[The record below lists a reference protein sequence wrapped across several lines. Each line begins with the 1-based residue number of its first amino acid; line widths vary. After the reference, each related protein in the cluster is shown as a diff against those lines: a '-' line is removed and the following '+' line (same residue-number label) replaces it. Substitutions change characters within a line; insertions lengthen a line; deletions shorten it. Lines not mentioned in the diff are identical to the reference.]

1 MSNPEHDPDCLCCRV
16 GPEAALQHE
25 RELRARFP
33 HIVIGVADNPPF
45 AYSVGLWNNNLPEL
59 IVQGMTGRQAMQTIN
74 LVAAWMEHENI
85 VPEDGS
91 IHDDPFT
98 LPTKFIRV
106 SERVID
112 DMMRKTSQAERAISR
127 YPYALQIVW
136 PDREGRFP
144 DDPHYAAEFRGRQQI
159 LA

>member
-16 GPEAALQHE
+16 GHEAALQHE

-33 HIVIGVADNPPF
+33 HIVIGVADNPPV

-98 LPTKFIRV
+98 LTKFIRV

-112 DMMRKTSQAERAISR
+112 DMMRKT
-127 YPYALQIVW
+127 
-136 PDREGRFP
+136 
-144 DDPHYAAEFRGRQQI
+144 
-159 LA
+159 